1 MWTSQNAHASVPMQA
16 VAAVS
21 CIEKPSTGD
30 AQMQPPSE
38 AQQPPNVQYEKPSCA
53 LSFEMNTAPPFRSG
67 DGRPRAVQFW
77 NVQSTKVV
85 APISRCLVLNVGPEI
100 STDAEGRRR
109 KQRKE
114 KLIAKSDDPYKKFWV
129 TNVLHAK
136 KLVLIEKATNLP
148 L

>member
-1 MWTSQNAHASVPMQA
+1 MQA

-21 CIEKPSTGD
+21 CIEKPWTGD

-67 DGRPRAVQFW
+67 DRRPGAVQFW
-77 NVQSTKVV
+77 NVQSMKAV
-85 APISRCLVLNVGPEI
+85 APVSRWLVLNVGPEI
-100 STDAEGRRR
+100 STDVEGRRR

-114 KLIAKSDDPYKKFWV
+114 ELMAKSDDDPDKKFCV

-136 KLVLIEKATNLP
+136 KLVLIEKATNVRI
-148 L
+148 